1 MPRSSRQGGVLT
13 ARPGAMARLIRGYG
27 LRSLALVAWTMLACR
42 RVRRQL
48 ARGGLGA
55 VRLAAPP
62 AGGTDTLVRGAL
74 RRSGGNCLESALVRQ
89 RWFAERGVARTVVI
103 GVSDPA
109 AGFHAHAWLDGDPDP
124 HRHGLAEILR
134 RPVPQAWLR

>member
-1 MPRSSRQGGVLT
+1 MT
-13 ARPGAMARLIRGYG
+13 ASLKALARLLRNHGPRGV
-27 LRSLALVAWTMLACR
+27 ALVAWTMLACR

-48 ARGGLGA
+48 ARGGLIA
-55 VRLAAPP
+55 VHLTAPP
-62 AGGTDTLVRGAL
+62 SGGTDTVVQGAL

-89 RWFAERGVARTVVI
+89 RWFADRGVPRTVVI
-103 GVSDPA
+103 GVSAPA

-134 RPVPQAWLR
+134 HPAPPAWLR

>member
-1 MPRSSRQGGVLT
+1 M
-13 ARPGAMARLIRGYG
+13 AARLRAVARL
-27 LRSLALVAWTMLACR
+27 LRRHGPLGLALVAWTMLACR

-62 AGGTDTLVRGAL
+62 PGGTDLLVRRAL
-74 RRSGGNCLESALVRQ
+74 GRSGGNCLESALVRQ
-89 RWFAERGVARTVVI
+89 RWFAERGVPRTVVI
-103 GVSDPA
+103 GVSAPA

-124 HRHGLAEILR
+124 HRHELAEILR
-134 RPVPQAWLR
+134 RPVPPAWLR